1 MNFLKDPKTFGPTIG
16 LKTIVV
22 DIEERGFYS
31 FAENVIE
38 LSVNETNKICSY
50 ILDCDKNIILIL
62 VPKSYRDF

>member
-1 MNFLKDPKTFGPTIG
+1 MNFLKDPKMFGPTIG

-38 LSVNETNKICSY
+38 QSVNETNKICSY
-50 ILDCDKNIILIL
+50 ILDSDKNIILIL

>member
-1 MNFLKDPKTFGPTIG
+1 MNFLKDPKMFGPTIG

-22 DIEERGFYS
+22 DIEERGLYS

-50 ILDCDKNIILIL
+50 ILDSDKNIILIL

>member
-1 MNFLKDPKTFGPTIG
+1 MNFLKDPKMFGPTIG

-50 ILDCDKNIILIL
+50 ILDSDKNIILIL

>member
-1 MNFLKDPKTFGPTIG
+1 MNFLKDLKTFGPTIG

-22 DIEERGFYS
+22 DIEETGFNS

-50 ILDCDKNIILIL
+50 ILDSDKNIILIL